1 MTITTPK
8 GKKKQLHSGCINPF
22 PKSALFRAK
31 RKLPNQNEFSF
42 LGKEEQKKKKKKK
55 NKASDSFPRLSA
67 QEGKILAS
75 PHPETNKAKMY
86 REG

>member
-1 MTITTPK
+1 MNFPSWE
-8 GKKKQLHSGCINPF
+8 KKN
-22 PKSALFRAK
+22 
-31 RKLPNQNEFSF
+31 
-42 LGKEEQKKKKKKK
+42 KEKKNKKKKKKKK

-67 QEGKILAS
+67 QEGKSLAS

>member
-1 MTITTPK
+1 MNFPSWE
-8 GKKKQLHSGCINPF
+8 KKNK
-22 PKSALFRAK
+22 
-31 RKLPNQNEFSF
+31 
-42 LGKEEQKKKKKKK
+42 KKKKKKK

-67 QEGKILAS
+67 QEGKSLSS